1 MRVDFL
7 VGVGVTGTALRF
19 LVVGGDVGGGVGGDV
34 GGGFVVG
41 GDFVGGGFV
50 VGGDFVGEL
59 GFGGG
64 LGSSF
69 LTQAG
74 LFGRSLA

>member
-19 LVVGGDVGGGVGGDV
+19 LVVGGDVGGG
-34 GGGFVVG
+34 FVVG
-41 GDFVGGGFV
+41 GDFVGGGFM

-64 LGSSF
+64 LRSSF

>member
-7 VGVGVTGTALRF
+7 VGVGVTGAALRF
-19 LVVGGDVGGGVGGDV
+19 LVVVGDN
-34 GGGFVVG
+34 GGGFVFGGEAG
-41 GDFVGGGFV
+41 GDF
-50 VGGDFVGEL
+50 GGDF
-59 GFGGG
+59 GFAAG
-64 LGSSF
+64 LRSSF

>member
-7 VGVGVTGTALRF
+7 VGVGVTGAALRF
-19 LVVGGDVGGGVGGDV
+19 LVVGGDVGGGFVVGELGLD
-34 GGGFVVG
+34 GELGFGFVVG
-41 GDFVGGGFV
+41 GDFVGGG
-50 VGGDFVGEL
+50 L
-59 GFGGG
+59 R
-64 LGSSF
+64 SSF

>member
-7 VGVGVTGTALRF
+7 VGVGVTGAALRF
-19 LVVGGDVGGGVGGDV
+19 LALFVVGGGDVGFGGEL
-34 GGGFVVG
+34 GGGFGFG
-41 GDFVGGGFV
+41 GDF
-50 VGGDFVGEL
+50 

-64 LGSSF
+64 LRSSF

-74 LFGRSLA
+74 LFGQSLA